1 MQLSSQI
8 LKTTTMG
15 KRLHVAKEYKV
26 EYALGDAFNYKT
38 EEIHN
43 LLDACCENEW
53 PYTGEPQDDEFEV
66 EKEDW
71 GQMIEVIKYVY
82 GRDSLITK
90 DDNWFDDDGVKQS
103 CRNLVRDYFDG
114 DEKYLE
120 PLNDKEIDKLLSNLQ
135 YFLDNAEPNESYLHL
150 CFF

>member
-1 MQLSSQI
+1 
-8 LKTTTMG
+8 MG

-43 LLDACCENEW
+43 LLDACCENDW

-103 CRNLVRDYFDG
+103 CRNLVRDYFEGDG
-114 DEKYLE
+114 KYSE

-135 YFLDNAEPNESYLHL
+135 YFLDNAEPDESFLHL

>member
-1 MQLSSQI
+1 
-8 LKTTTMG
+8 MG
-15 KRLHVAKEYKV
+15 KRLHVAKGYKV

-38 EEIHN
+38 EEIHY
-43 LLDACCENEW
+43 LLDACCYNEW

-66 EKEDW
+66 DKEDW

-90 DDNWFDDDGVKQS
+90 DDDWFDDDCVKQS
-103 CRNLVRDYFDG
+103 CQNLVRYNFAS
-114 DEKYLE
+114 DEE
-120 PLNDKEIDKLLSNLQ
+120 FAMPLNDEEVTKLLSDLQ
-135 YFLDNAEPNESYLHL
+135 YFLDNAEPNESCLHL

>member
-1 MQLSSQI
+1 
-8 LKTTTMG
+8 MG

>member
-1 MQLSSQI
+1 
-8 LKTTTMG
+8 MG
-15 KRLHVAKEYKV
+15 KRLHVAKGYKV

-53 PYTGEPQDDEFEV
+53 PYTGESQDDEFEV

-103 CRNLVRDYFDG
+103 CQNLVRDYFED
-114 DEKYLE
+114 DEKYSE
-120 PLNDKEIDKLLSNLQ
+120 PLNDEEIDQLLSDLQ
-135 YFLDNAEPNESYLHL
+135 YFLDNGEPNESYLHL